1 MLEIWRSNVTQTTM
15 THVDMQFVADMKR
28 KQPDKMHITPVV
40 ITYEKYIDNYFYI
53 RHIGLFC
60 K

>member
-1 MLEIWRSNVTQTTM
+1 M
-15 THVDMQFVADMKR
+15 THVDMQIVADIKS

-40 ITYEKYIDNYFYI
+40 ITDEKYIDRYFHI
-53 RHIGLFC
+53 RRIGLFY

>member
-1 MLEIWRSNVTQTTM
+1 M
-15 THVDMQFVADMKR
+15 THVDMQFVADIKS

-40 ITYEKYIDNYFYI
+40 ITYKKYIDSYFYI
-53 RHIGLFC
+53 RRIGLFC